1 MRIMDKCA
9 KIVCTLGPA
18 SQKED
23 VLLQMIEKGMN
34 TARVNFSHGDDKS
47 HEDAINL
54 VKKCSKISGK
64 YIGVLIDLKGPKIR
78 VGKFKNGKVH
88 LKKGDRL
95 TAYLEDTLGD
105 EHQFS
110 IKQKELFL
118 DVKSGDTLLVDDG
131 KVVLKVLSSSPTKME
146 VEVQNEGDISDNKG
160 INAPGVIL
168 TMPFVSE
175 KDRNDLIF
183 GINHEVNA
191 VACSFVRRK
200 SDVEEIRKILD
211 DNGGKDI
218 EIIAKI
224 ENQEGVDNIE
234 SIIKV
239 ADGIMVARGDMGV
252 EVPFEMVP
260 VYQKRIIKL
269 CNQMG
274 KPVITATHM
283 LESMIHC
290 PRPTR
295 AEAGDVAN
303 AVLDGTDAVMLSG
316 ESAVGDYP
324 VESVETMAK
333 IIKEI
338 ETIVNYQKRFDR
350 LQTYNTKGIND
361 AIGISV
367 ASCCLSLEKSAAVF
381 AFTDT
386 GGTAKRISHYRP
398 SEHIFALTSFER
410 TCERLS
416 YYWGV
421 TPILVDYA
429 DSLDD
434 FDDVAKRVAKSLG
447 LKKGD
452 IVIETSGFGVKHG
465 QTNTIRLL
473 EL

>member
-1 MRIMDKCA
+1 MRISDKCA

-34 TARVNFSHGDDKS
+34 TARINFSHGDDKT
-47 HEDAINL
+47 HEEAIEL
-54 VKKCSKISGK
+54 IKKCSKISGK
-64 YIGVLIDLKGPKIR
+64 YIGVLMDLKGPKIR

-88 LKKGDRL
+88 LHKGDKL

-105 EHQFS
+105 EKQFS
-110 IKQKELFL
+110 IRQKELFL

-131 KVVLKVLSSSPTKME
+131 KVVLKVLSSSATKME

-239 ADGIMVARGDMGV
+239 ADGISVCDFA
-252 EVPFEMVP
+252 
-260 VYQKRIIKL
+260 
-269 CNQMG
+269 
-274 KPVITATHM
+274 H
-283 LESMIHC
+283 
-290 PRPTR
+290 
-295 AEAGDVAN
+295 AGDHSGSERHG
-303 AVLDGTDAVMLSG
+303 LSQRRLSG
-316 ESAVGDYP
+316 ATVTKQYDISDP
-324 VESVETMAK
+324 VCP
-333 IIKEI
+333 
-338 ETIVNYQKRFDR
+338 VNFHVQ
-350 LQTYNTKGIND
+350 
-361 AIGISV
+361 S
-367 ASCCLSLEKSAAVF
+367 
-381 AFTDT
+381 
-386 GGTAKRISHYRP
+386 
-398 SEHIFALTSFER
+398 TS
-410 TCERLS
+410 
-416 YYWGV
+416 
-421 TPILVDYA
+421 
-429 DSLDD
+429 
-434 FDDVAKRVAKSLG
+434 
-447 LKKGD
+447 
-452 IVIETSGFGVKHG
+452 
-465 QTNTIRLL
+465 
-473 EL
+473 